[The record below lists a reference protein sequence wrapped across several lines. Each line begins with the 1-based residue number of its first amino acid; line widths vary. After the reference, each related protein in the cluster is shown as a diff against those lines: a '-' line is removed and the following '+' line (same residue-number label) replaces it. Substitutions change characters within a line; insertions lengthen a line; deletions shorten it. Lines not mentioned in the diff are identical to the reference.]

1 LARLRVQLDDLEVRV
16 IGEHAEKQELR
27 MRLERASKMDIGRMV
42 EEFAEQYSIEM
53 RLGIRA
59 TVEKVLRE
67 VGVLED
73 EIVKK

>member
-1 LARLRVQLDDLEVRV
+1 
-16 IGEHAEKQELR
+16 

-53 RLGIRA
+53 RLGIRD

-67 VGVLED
+67 VGVLEE

>member
-1 LARLRVQLDDLEVRV
+1 MQLDDLEVRV